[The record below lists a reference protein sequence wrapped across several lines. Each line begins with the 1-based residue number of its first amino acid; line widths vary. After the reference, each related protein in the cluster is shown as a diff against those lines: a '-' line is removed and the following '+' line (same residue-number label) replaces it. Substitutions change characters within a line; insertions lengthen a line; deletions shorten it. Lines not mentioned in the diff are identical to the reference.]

1 MRRVV
6 ALMHLRSVSIYWQS
20 WEQSFRVCNS
30 RGLSTRS
37 EMHCHS
43 QLSLLSLGFP
53 PYARREEWSGISTLG
68 NARGCG
74 ERVGHVMWEKWWCS

>member
-43 QLSLLSLGFP
+43 QLSLLSLGFH
-53 PYARREEWSGISTLG
+53 SVQ
-68 NARGCG
+68 G
-74 ERVGHVMWEKWWCS
+74 ERSGAASPLWVMRADAVNALDT